1 MQKSLFR
8 QLKRSLGVVDEAALS
23 ALLANMQAAAAT
35 ADPALRGVLAG
46 FGDFLERVGSSYEQ
60 YERDLDLRTRSLEI
74 SSAELSGSNE
84 KLRQEL
90 IARESAL
97 SSLREIMQSLLPDGH
112 PATAS
117 YVFADDDIAELSLR
131 IGKLVAESEQ
141 SRRALSDQ
149 KFALDQHAIVS
160 ITDAAGTIVYANDRF
175 CAISGYPREA
185 LLGRNHRIVN
195 SGLHPPEFFR
205 NMWGTISLG
214 GVWHGEVCN
223 RACDGQLYW
232 VSATIVPVLG
242 DDGEPLQYIGI
253 RTDITDRKRME
264 AELSEQ
270 FHLVEELI
278 DAMPLPVYL
287 KDKEG
292 CYLRI
297 NRAFET
303 FFNVDRS
310 TLIGHTLV
318 DLLTPEDARLHLEKD
333 AALLAS
339 RGAQTYEAVVHGRDG
354 VRHDTIYCKTILTLR
369 DGSVA
374 ALLGTIIDITAR
386 KQAEVEILQARDVA
400 EAASQAKSDFLAN
413 MSHEIRTPMNGV
425 IGMTELAL
433 DTALTEEQREY
444 LDIVKSSAESLLAII
459 NDILDFSKIEAGKLQ
474 VEEISFDLH
483 RVIADTLKTLA
494 LRAHEKN
501 LELISEVMPKVPCH
515 VFGDP
520 SRIRQVLV
528 NLLGNAIKFTEQ
540 GEISLRTEL
549 IKVVDGNAYIHF
561 AVSDTGVGIAPDKQE
576 LIFEAFSQ
584 EDTSTT
590 RRFGGTGLGLSISRH
605 LVALMGGEIWLESQL
620 GRGSTFHFSL
630 KLAIDTQPLEPITR
644 QIELRG
650 RHILVVDDNATNRR
664 VLSGLLAAWDVKT
677 QLAESGAMA
686 LDIMRCAETS
696 FDCIILDA
704 QMPAM
709 DGYELARQLRAEH
722 PQLPPM
728 LMLSSSAMR
737 GDEQHCQAAGI
748 DAYFSKPISSEDLLS
763 ALRRFFAMGGQPL
776 ATRHTLLNRH
786 VLRELQRSL
795 NILLVEDHPVN
806 QKLAL
811 GLLEKWGHRAT
822 LANNGQEAL
831 AIFNESAFDLILMDM
846 QMPVMGGLEAT
857 LRIRQMEL
865 ADESRRRTPIIAM
878 TASAM
883 QGDREACLGVGMDEY
898 LSKPI
903 KARELLEKL
912 LSFGAQMPAPE
923 MLTQGFDYAAAL
935 QGSDRETVEIIAGIF
950 LETWQ
955 RDIDRLRAGVE
966 QNDAALTERTAHS
979 FKGSLATFS
988 AEPAIR
994 VAADLE
1000 MRARNRRLT
1009 GISPEIDSLE
1019 REIRALVPHL
1029 KIVAARVSE

>member
-1 MQKSLFR
+1 MQKSLLR
-8 QLKRSLGVVDEAALS
+8 QLKRSLGVADEAALNT
-23 ALLANMQAAAAT
+23 LLANMQAAAVT
-35 ADPALRGVLAG
+35 ADPALRGMLTG
-46 FGDFLERVGSSYEQ
+46 FGDFLERVGASYEQ

-97 SSLREIMQSLLPDGH
+97 SSLRDVMRSLLPEGH
-112 PATAS
+112 SATAS
-117 YVFADDDIAELSLR
+117 HIFADDDIAELSLR

-160 ITDAAGTIVYANDRF
+160 ITDAVGTIVYANDRF

-185 LLGRNHRIVN
+185 LLGCNHRIVN
-195 SGLHPPEFFR
+195 SGLHPPEFFQT
-205 NMWGTISLG
+205 MWGTISLG
-214 GVWHGEVCN
+214 GVWRGEVCN
-223 RACDGQLYW
+223 RARDGQLYW
-232 VSATIVPVLG
+232 VSATIVPLLG
-242 DDGEPLQYIGI
+242 DAGEPVQYIGI

-264 AELSEQ
+264 AALSEQ
-270 FHLVEELI
+270 LHLVEELI

-287 KDKEG
+287 KDQDG
-292 CYLRI
+292 RYLRI

-303 FFNVDRS
+303 FFSVDRS

-318 DLLTPEDARLHLEKD
+318 DLLRPEDARLHIEKD

-354 VRHDTIYCKTILTLR
+354 VRYDTIYCKTALTQR

-386 KQAEVEILQARDVA
+386 KQAEVEILQARDAA

-413 MSHEIRTPMNGV
+413 MSHEIRTPMNGI

-501 LELISEVMPKVPCH
+501 LELISELMPEVPCH

-549 IKVVDGNAYIHF
+549 IKVADGEASIHF
-561 AVSDTGVGIAPDKQE
+561 SVSDTGVGIAPDKQG

-590 RRFGGTGLGLSISRH
+590 RRYGGTGLGLSISRR

-620 GRGSTFHFSL
+620 GQGSTFHFSL
-630 KLAIDTQPLEPITR
+630 KLKTDAQPLQPITR
-644 QIELRG
+644 QVELRG
-650 RHILVVDDNATNRR
+650 RNILVVDDNATNRR
-664 VLSGLLAAWDVKT
+664 VLSGLLAAWDVKAH
-677 QLAESGAMA
+677 LADSGAMA
-686 LDIMRCAETS
+686 LDIMRRAEQKI
-696 FDCIILDA
+696 DCIILDA
-704 QMPAM
+704 QMPVM
-709 DGYELARQLRAEH
+709 DGYELAKQLRAEH
-722 PQLPPM
+722 HQLPPT
-728 LMLSSSAMR
+728 LMLSSSGMR
-737 GDEQHCQAAGI
+737 GDGQRCQAVGI
-748 DAYFSKPISSEDLLS
+748 DAYFTKPISSEDLLA
-763 ALRRFFAMGGQPL
+763 ALRRIFATDELPPT
-776 ATRHTLLNRH
+776 ARHALLNRH
-786 VLRELQRSL
+786 ALRELQHSL
-795 NILLVEDHPVN
+795 NVLLVEDHPIN

-831 AIFNESAFDLILMDM
+831 AIFRETAFDLILMDM

-857 LRIRQMEL
+857 LRIREMEL
-865 ADESRRRTPIIAM
+865 VENRPRTPIIAM

-883 QGDREACLGVGMDEY
+883 QGDREACLAAGMDEY
-898 LSKPI
+898 LSKPV

-912 LSFGAQMPAPE
+912 LSFGAQPPVSEPFMSS
-923 MLTQGFDYAAAL
+923 FDYAAAL
-935 QGSDRETVEIIAGIF
+935 QTSDRETVEIIAGVF
-950 LETWQ
+950 LDTWQ
-955 RDIDRLRAGVE
+955 RDIERLREGVE
-966 QNDAALTERTAHS
+966 QGDAALIERTAHS
-979 FKGSLATFS
+979 FKGSLASFS

-1000 MRARNRRLT
+1000 TRARNHRLT
-1009 GISPEIDSLE
+1009 GIAPEIDSLE
-1019 REIRALVPHL
+1019 REIQALVPHL
-1029 KIVAARVSE
+1029 KIVAAGVSE